1 MRCTWHNNARV
12 APQLRHQLFIMMQ
25 TEQEVAEIVNRK
37 VRQAANTRAM
47 QDIRKL
53 VEGVR
58 REEELEARAVRRL
71 GILFVAIVVAGA
83 IVITVK
89 WRPAQEVNRNL
100 SAVRTYAAAVLS
112 QVEHYANTDYQ
123 AKSKSVKATGQV
135 ALELSIDAARRLKS
149 VKVVRSSGN
158 IDLDNMAKDVVEMSG
173 AFPPFPDEMKKDTD
187 IVEIT
192 RTFSFVNNGLSAR

>member
-1 MRCTWHNNARV
+1 
-12 APQLRHQLFIMMQ
+12 MMQ